1 MGQLDTQLEQ
11 LVGDPRAVAILD
23 TAGENLSSGDHDT
36 RTCAH
41 RPQPT
46 HRPIRR
52 RKCLLGKSINA
63 QLGCDGRGRT
73 FGAQRLQVI

>member
-11 LVGDPRAVAILD
+11 LVGDPRTVAILD
-23 TAGENLSSGDHDT
+23 TAGENLSSGDHDA

-41 RPQPT
+41 RHEPT

-63 QLGCDGRGRT
+63 ELGRYGRGRA
-73 FGAQRLQVI
+73 FGAQHLQVI